1 MTSKNLFSTFAA
13 LLLFCS
19 VVAQTKTVPQ
29 PQNLQNPL
37 PQKAITGKQLQSS
50 APQTDEKKEAII
62 KLENERFH
70 YHIEKLK
77 LTNSDFKNSINNL
90 IGLNDSFSF
99 KVGNSNTDELNIT
112 HHRYYQLYKGIPID
126 GRMILAHEKN
136 GNIYYANGHIAM
148 FDKINVTPAITE
160 QEAKA
165 EALKILNASELIQ
178 EYPIELLIAQ
188 RSDNNEYRLAY
199 KVRIDA
205 TKPNLMMK
213 EVYIDALTKELIN
226 VSELIHHADVQ
237 GTAQTMYSG
246 TQIITTDNF
255 GTNQY
260 RLRESGRKI
269 ETYDASNAY
278 LSSNLVGAKDFTDT
292 DNSWNSLP
300 RLTQVNI
307 NSVSTNWWYA
317 VFVDSD
323 PDLYIKIYDGSNNLI
338 LDNRADRFSDTY
350 PPLQFNGTKG
360 LNLILT
366 NYPYRIELWDYD
378 PAGGD
383 DFGGSYTISQ
393 STAGTYSFSGNGNS
407 GSFKI
412 ENSSHL
418 ATDVHWGMEKAFDFY
433 SSVFNR
439 NSFDGLGSPI
449 KQYVAPL
456 DFEKNNAAAYNPPY
470 NFMVYGLG
478 DGVNLDPLLST
489 DVLGHEYTHMV
500 INHSIFNS
508 NNYPV
513 GLKYERESGALN
525 ESFADIFGTCIESF
539 AGISPNWLMGEK
551 FEKKSPFYTR
561 SLASPK
567 LKGQPDTYQGIN
579 WYNPNC
585 GVPDY
590 STNDNCGVHRNSG
603 VQNKWFYLLS
613 TGGSGVNDKN
623 NSYSVTGIGIQKAA
637 IIAYFNLTTQL
648 YEFSN
653 HYDAYY
659 GSLAVAQVAYG
670 INSQEYLSVREAW
683 YAVGI
688 GTAPSSNATCSGTT
702 TLTAPSGT
710 VTDGSGT
717 ANYSDNLNCKWI
729 IAPPGANQ
737 ITINFTAFNLEVG
750 FDTVFIYP
758 GTDTTGTPLTYTGTS
773 LPASIQT
780 PAGLGAVLVKFKTD
794 VSINAA
800 GWSFNYTTSGT
811 PTCSGFTSLKTPSGS
826 FTDGSGANNYG
837 NNQDCFWYIAPPCA
851 STVTLTFSQFA
862 TEQNFDGVIIY
873 DDIFGTNQLA
883 VFTGNSL
890 PASVTSIT
898 GTMLVRFVSDF
909 TTTLQGFTANYTSTG
924 AAYCSGTTTLNTADF
939 GTITDGSGI
948 SNYCNNM
955 ECQWLIQPPQGTS
968 ITISFTEFDL
978 ENASP
983 DGQSVYDAV
992 EVYAGA
998 STNAP
1003 LLGRFTGSNIP
1014 PSVTSNIGTMLVRF
1028 YSDLFEVK
1036 QGFKANYT
1044 STTTTYCSG
1053 TTTLTA
1059 PSGSFTDG
1067 SGTLQY
1073 GNNSQ
1078 CSWLIQPP
1086 NATSITL
1093 SFTAFATELN
1103 NDGVL
1108 IYDGSDNTAPLLG
1121 QFSGNNIPS
1130 SLTSTGGSMYV
1141 EFLSNPSVRGNGWS
1155 ANYTSV
1161 IPPPIACSGTTTLTA
1176 QSATFT
1182 DGSGVNQYGS
1192 NSNCSWLIQPANAG
1206 KITLSFSAFDTESSK
1221 DYVSV
1226 YDGSN
1231 SSASLLG
1238 QFSGNS
1244 IPSSITST
1252 GGSMFVVFTSDNA
1265 VTAQGW
1271 SASYTTCG
1279 LPSVI
1284 LSPQNVS
1291 VCEGAAVNFTASAST
1306 GVTNIEWF
1314 RNNQSFQSGASVN
1327 YSVPFTQFSDS
1338 GTFHVIATS
1347 SCGQKQSNNTNLKV
1361 YPNPP
1366 AHIQASATTICSG
1379 KPLVLTALQGSNITW
1394 QPGSFISQTITV
1406 YPSQNTKYFLQSSAS
1421 YPNVTCLGRDSV
1433 TIDVVPNPI
1442 PNLGSD
1448 TSFCVGGS
1456 ITLNAGNFNTYQW
1469 SNNGTTKE
1477 NEIFTIGN
1485 YVVTVTDNN
1494 NCTGTDNINVSTYP
1508 QPQIN
1513 LGNDTAICAGQFVV
1527 LDANGAFSNV
1537 QWSHAPS
1544 GSASVVTQTGS
1555 YTVTVTDFNNCT
1567 ATDNINVA
1575 VDVCSS
1581 IQSMEENTEIKLYPN
1596 PTFETVT
1603 FEFSDEI
1610 LRKGKIQIFSSNGS
1624 LVLTHFYQIKNSH
1637 FFNLNISEISTGIYT
1652 VVISDNKQIAVK
1664 KLVVY

>member
-178 EYPIELLIAQ
+178 EFPIELLIAK
-188 RSDNNEYRLAY
+188 RLDNNEYRLAY

-213 EVYIDALTKELIN
+213 EVYIDALTKDVIN

-237 GTAQTMYSG
+237 GTAQTLYSG
-246 TQIITTDNF
+246 TQTITTDNF
-255 GTNQY
+255 APNLY

-269 ETYDASNAY
+269 ETYDATNTSGFSQGDFITGTSDYVSPSTTWQVATY
-278 LSSNLVGAKDFTDT
+278 LNSFTISSVAT
-292 DNSWNSLP
+292 S
-300 RLTQVNI
+300 
-307 NSVSTNWWYA
+307 WWYTTFA
-317 VFVDSD
+317 DEQ
-323 PDLYIKIYDGSNNLI
+323 PDLYIKVKNGSNQTVYTSGYIN
-338 LDNRADRFSDTY
+338 NTFPSVT
-350 PPLQFNGTKG
+350 FN
-360 LNLILT
+360 NPNIYLT
-366 NYPYRIELWDYD
+366 NPPYTVEIWDYD
-378 PAGGD
+378 VVGGD
-383 DFGGSYTISQ
+383 DFGGSYTINT
-393 STAGTYSFSGNGNS
+393 STGTINWSGNGNN
-407 GSFKI
+407 GSYSI
-412 ENSSHL
+412 L
-418 ATDVHWGMEKAFDFY
+418 AKGHPALDVHWGMEKTYDFFL
-433 SSVFNR
+433 SVFSR
-439 NSFDGLGSPI
+439 NSYDGNGSVIQNYLNPPLTS
-449 KQYVAPL
+449 QQVAQWP
-456 DFEKNNAAAYNPPY
+456 NNAFALNPPY
-470 NFMVYGLG
+470 NKMVYGMG
-478 DGVNLDPLLST
+478 DGANNSPLVGLD
-489 DVLGHEYTHMV
+489 VEGHEFTHMV
-500 INHSIFNS
+500 INYNG
-508 NNYPV
+508 NG
-513 GLKYERESGALN
+513 GLVYQGESGALN
-525 ESFADIFGTCIESF
+525 ESFADIFGTCIEFYSGVNPDWLIGEDF
-539 AGISPNWLMGEK
+539 SISA
-551 FEKKSPFYTR
+551 PFMR
-561 SLASPK
+561 SMSNPK
-567 LKGQPDTYQGIN
+567 LANQPDTYNSGSQN
-579 WYNPNC
+579 YWYPPNC
-585 GVPDY
+585 GVPGDSNDY
-590 STNDNCGVHRNSG
+590 CGVHINSG

-613 TGGSGVNDKN
+613 VGGSGVNDKGD
-623 NSYSVTGIGIQKAA
+623 SYTVNGITIQKAQR
-637 IIAYFNLTTQL
+637 IAYRNLTTYL
-648 YEFSN
+648 TPNATYW
-653 HYDAYY
+653 DAYQ
-659 GSLAVAQVAYG
+659 GSLQATADLYG
-670 INSQEYLSVREAW
+670 AASPEYFSVRQAW

-688 GTAPSSNATCSGTT
+688 GTAPVPNAACSGTT

-750 FDTVFIYP
+750 YDTVFIYP

-794 VSINAA
+794 VSQNAT
-800 GWSFNYTTSGT
+800 GWSFNYSTSGT
-811 PTCSGFTSLKTPSGS
+811 PTCTGFTSLKTPAGS
-826 FTDGSGANNYG
+826 FTDGSGAINYG

-873 DDIFGTNQLA
+873 DDLFGTNQLA

-890 PASVTSIT
+890 PASVTSTT
-898 GTMLVRFVSDF
+898 GTMLVRFVSDY

-1176 QSATFT
+1176 QSATFS
-1182 DGSGVNQYGS
+1182 DGSGANHYGS
-1192 NSNCSWLIQPANAG
+1192 NSGCSWLIQPANAG
-1206 KITLSFSAFDTESSK
+1206 KITLSFSAFDTEINK
-1221 DYVSV
+1221 DFVSI
-1226 YDGSN
+1226 YDGVN
-1231 SSASLLG
+1231 TSAPLLG

-1244 IPSSITST
+1244 IPASITST
-1252 GGSMFVVFTSDNA
+1252 GGAMFVHFTSDSA

-1271 SASYTTCG
+1271 SASYSSCA
-1279 LPSVI
+1279 LPAVT

-1291 VCEGAAVNFTASAST
+1291 VCEGASVNFTASTSS
-1306 GVTNIEWF
+1306 GVTDIEWF
-1314 RNNQSFQSGASVN
+1314 RANQSLQSGSSFY
-1327 YSVPFTQFSDS
+1327 YSIPLTQFSDS

-1610 LRKGKIQIFSSNGS
+1610 LRKGKIQIFSSNGN